1 MIYHCE
7 DHTCNY
13 WDEGEKLPE
22 RCPQCGRKLLRA
34 NEADMTGDDWTAL
47 GNTLWDAEASD
58 KKRMVDCFRKA
69 AYLGSAWGV
78 CNLGICMEQ
87 GNGVEADP
95 VQAFWLYQQAVEMG
109 SLNAVCCLGVCYQ
122 YGIGT
127 APDAKQAAELYCKA
141 AEYGSPRGQMLL
153 ARAFH
158 DGTLPRPCTGC
169 ARRRISV
176 TVKVCT
182 GWAYAMNTATAW
194 SKTGSVLCIGSARR
208 QRVAWA
214 WQ

>member
-7 DHTCNY
+7 DHTCNS

-109 SLNAVCCLGVCYQ
+109 SLNAVCCLGMCYQ

-153 ARAFH
+153 VRAFH
-158 DGTLPRPCTGC
+158 DG
-169 ARRRISV
+169 
-176 TVKVCT
+176 
-182 GWAYAMNTATAW
+182 
-194 SKTGSVLCIGSARR
+194 IGVSALR
-208 QRVAWA
+208 
-214 WQ
+214 

>member
-7 DHTCNY
+7 DYTCNY

-87 GNGVEADP
+87 G
-95 VQAFWLYQQAVEMG
+95 
-109 SLNAVCCLGVCYQ
+109 
-122 YGIGT
+122 T
-127 APDAKQAAELYCKA
+127 AW
-141 AEYGSPRGQMLL
+141 
-153 ARAFH
+153 
-158 DGTLPRPCTGC
+158 
-169 ARRRISV
+169 RRIRFRLFGFIS
-176 TVKVCT
+176 
-182 GWAYAMNTATAW
+182 
-194 SKTGSVLCIGSARR
+194 RR
-208 QRVAWA
+208 WKWGA
-214 WQ
+214 

>member
-127 APDAKQAAELYCKA
+127 APDAETGCRVIPQGGGIRFAPRTDAAR
-141 AEYGSPRGQMLL
+141 PR
-153 ARAFH
+153 
-158 DGTLPRPCTGC
+158 LPRRDRRGSRRCRGHALG
-169 ARRRISV
+169 ARGGV
-176 TVKVCT
+176 
-182 GWAYAMNTATAW
+182 
-194 SKTGSVLCIGSARR
+194 SALR
-208 QRVAWA
+208 
-214 WQ
+214 

>member
-7 DHTCNY
+7 DYTCNY

-47 GNTLWDAEASD
+47 GNTLSDAEASD

-95 VQAFWLYQQAVEMG
+95 VQAFWLYRQAVEMG
-109 SLNAVCCLGVCYQ
+109 SLNA
-122 YGIGT
+122 
-127 APDAKQAAELYCKA
+127 
-141 AEYGSPRGQMLL
+141 
-153 ARAFH
+153 
-158 DGTLPRPCTGC
+158 
-169 ARRRISV
+169 
-176 TVKVCT
+176 
-182 GWAYAMNTATAW
+182 AM
-194 SKTGSVLCIGSARR
+194 SFS
-208 QRVAWA
+208 
-214 WQ
+214 

>member
-95 VQAFWLYQQAVEMG
+95 VQAFG
-109 SLNAVCCLGVCYQ
+109 F
-122 YGIGT
+122 IG
-127 APDAKQAAELYCKA
+127 
-141 AEYGSPRGQMLL
+141 
-153 ARAFH
+153 
-158 DGTLPRPCTGC
+158 
-169 ARRRISV
+169 RRW
-176 TVKVCT
+176 KW
-182 GWAYAMNTATAW
+182 GA
-194 SKTGSVLCIGSARR
+194 
-208 QRVAWA
+208 
-214 WQ
+214 